1 MTKMGTWKPRK
12 LSGDGSQYI
21 REYTL
26 SVHIH
31 PVGSMHIY
39 IYIYINI
46 QICMLIVLIT
56 YIWFGEI

>member
-31 PVGSMHIY
+31 PVVVYAHV
-39 IYIYINI
+39 YIYINI

>member
-31 PVGSMHIY
+31 PVVVYAHVY
-39 IYIYINI
+39 IYKHSNMYVDSFDY
-46 QICMLIVLIT
+46 LHLV
-56 YIWFGEI
+56 WEI